1 MPLRMP
7 LQDLDQGRCPV
18 RAALLRTVRRLPECI
33 AMCVPRR
40 HRRPGDDRAQQ
51 VARRFRRAQ
60 HLVAEA
66 NVERLFDARQQFHAR
81 QAVESE
87 VLVQHAIERRPR
99 VAADTH
105 FGDQRIDDE
114 QQLRRAIGR
123 RNRILHALN
132 RRAAGADFFNAFS
145 SPSTPACA
153 SA

>member
-1 MPLRMP
+1 
-7 LQDLDQGRCPV
+7 
-18 RAALLRTVRRLPECI
+18 
-33 AMCVPRR
+33 MCVTRR
-40 HRRPGDDRAQQ
+40 HRHPGDDRAQQ

-66 NVERLFDARQQFHAR
+66 NAERLFDARQQFHPR
-81 QAVESE
+81 QAVEPE
-87 VLVQHAIERRPR
+87 VPVQRAVERRPDI
-99 VAADTH
+99 AADTH

-123 RNRILHALN
+123 RNRLRHARY
-132 RRAAGADFFNAFS
+132 RRVAGADFFNAFS

>member
-1 MPLRMP
+1 MIDLRRG
-7 LQDLDQGRCPV
+7 GRGGGK
-18 RAALLRTVRRLPECI
+18 RRE
-33 AMCVPRR
+33 
-40 HRRPGDDRAQQ
+40 Q
-51 VARRFRRAQ
+51 VARGFRRAQ

-81 QAVESE
+81 QAVEPE
-87 VLVQHAIERRPR
+87 VLVQQAIERRPR

-114 QQLRRAIGR
+114 QQLRRMFRCRIGR
-123 RNRILHALN
+123 RHARY
-132 RRAAGADFFNAFS
+132 RRVAGADFFKVFS